1 MKLKYWILVLSIL
14 AAPCIGLYAYSHWY
28 GFNVLMLRGGTYWAD
43 MKADD
48 PRLSPSMRLALA
60 SPDLQVT
67 AGELQW
73 QQLAPGFET
82 AELSVLANGK
92 EVERILLNRID
103 PKQYTF
109 SVLSA
114 PKGNRELAK
123 WEKALPSAALIVN
136 GSYFDRYGQPS
147 TPFLSEGQFL
157 GITPYDAQGGA
168 FIADAKSAAVVDLS
182 AQTIWEKAFEG
193 SQNAMVS
200 FPLLVGEDGQN
211 HVPTASR
218 WLANRTFVAQD
229 HQGRILIGTTID
241 AFFSIYRLAEFL
253 RSSPLDIKIA
263 LNLDGGP
270 VACQSVRVGEFRRH
284 FIARWELQAD
294 PTGDD
299 VKLLSW
305 PFGAYGSW
313 AMAVVLVV
321 SPKSN

>member
-1 MKLKYWILVLSIL
+1 MKLKYWIFILSVLT
-14 AAPCIGLYAYSHWY
+14 APCIGLYAYSHWY

-92 EVERILLNRID
+92 EAELILLNRID

-114 PKGNRELAK
+114 PKGNRELAQ
-123 WEKALPSAALIVN
+123 WEKALPSASLIVN

-157 GITPYDAQGGA
+157 GITPYDAQGG
-168 FIADAKSAAVVDLS
+168 
-182 AQTIWEKAFEG
+182 T
-193 SQNAMVS
+193 
-200 FPLLVGEDGQN
+200 LLRDGN
-211 HVPTASR
+211 CR
-218 WLANRTFVAQD
+218 
-229 HQGRILIGTTID
+229 LIQRG
-241 AFFSIYRLAEFL
+241 
-253 RSSPLDIKIA
+253 
-263 LNLDGGP
+263 
-270 VACQSVRVGEFRRH
+270 
-284 FIARWELQAD
+284 
-294 PTGDD
+294 
-299 VKLLSW
+299 
-305 PFGAYGSW
+305 
-313 AMAVVLVV
+313 MM
-321 SPKSN
+321 